1 MEKSLDGMDS
11 NSVHSHMSNVGSQSG
26 EPDIVSME
34 AAPTQEKMSLGK
46 VKFGSADDLLALA
59 AQSFAGTRTAK
70 IIHQFK
76 EWDSTH
82 SVDRSIAKTNST
94 DNLLESRPNATLQK
108 YYDNYAN
115 DKAKV
120 GRRSVIE
127 DNPVDIETEGGGDGD
142 DDKIKKLKG
151 FPLLLE
157 SIFHIEERGRVLKY
171 LPTLFNNALCLI
183 MLLTE
188 FRNSITS

>member
-1 MEKSLDGMDS
+1 MTQGKISDGMD
-11 NSVHSHMSNVGSQSG
+11 NESVHSHCSIGGSQSG
-26 EPDIVSME
+26 QPDIVSSE
-34 AAPTQEKMSLGK
+34 VAPPPEKMSLGK
-46 VKFGSADDLLALA
+46 VKFGSTEDLMALA

-82 SVDRSIAKTNST
+82 SVERSISKTNST
-94 DNLLESRPNATLQK
+94 DNLLETRPSATLQK

-115 DKAKV
+115 DKGKS

-127 DNPVDIETEGGGDGD
+127 ESPIDIEIDAGSGSDDG
-142 DDKIKKLKG
+142 KIKKLQG

-157 SIFHIEERGRVLKY
+157 SIFHIEERGGILINMHTIINKVIRT
-171 LPTLFNNALCLI
+171 TLH
-183 MLLTE
+183 LT
-188 FRNSITS
+188 

>member
-11 NSVHSHMSNVGSQSG
+11 NSVHSHMSNGGSQSG

-34 AAPTQEKMSLGK
+34 AAPTQEKMSLGR

-82 SVDRSIAKTNST
+82 SVDRSISKTNST
-94 DNLLESRPNATLQK
+94 DNLLESRPSATLQK

-127 DNPVDIETEGGGDGD
+127 ESPVDIEIEAGGDGD
-142 DDKIKKLKG
+142 DDSSKKLKG

-157 SIFHIEERGRVLKY
+157 NIFHIEERGRILKVLRTQII
-171 LPTLFNNALCLI
+171 PTLRTI
-183 MLLTE
+183 MPL
-188 FRNSITS
+188 SSV

>member
-1 MEKSLDGMDS
+1 MDKGLDGMDS
-11 NSVHSHMSNVGSQSG
+11 NSVHSHKSNGGSQSG
-26 EPDIVSME
+26 EPDIVTSE
-34 AAPTQEKMSLGK
+34 TAPAQEKMSLGK
-46 VKFGSADDLLALA
+46 VKFGSTEDLLALA

-82 SVDRSIAKTNST
+82 SIERSISKTNST
-94 DNLLESRPNATLQK
+94 DNLLETRPSASLQK
-108 YYDNYAN
+108 YYDDYAS

-127 DNPVDIETEGGGDGD
+127 ESPVDIEIEAGNDGD

-157 SIFHIEERGRVLKY
+157 SIFHIEERGRILHD
-171 LPTLFNNALCLI
+171 LHIQSNNALCTI
-183 MLLTE
+183 MLL
-188 FRNSITS
+188 N